1 MSEQTERPAE
11 RQSERQNEPRA
22 ETSGLMFADES
33 SRVSLDQHL
42 ATTEGSVAAALE
54 AQPGLPEV
62 LPSSRDAKASV
73 LPNFFDFPL
82 KDLEAVLTGLGK
94 EKFRARQLF
103 QWVYQKRTHDFDLMT
118 NVSKTFRAELPGLL
132 EFRLPKVVQELKS
145 VDGTRKWLFDVGQGM
160 TIETVLI
167 PSKDRLTLCVSSEV
181 GCNMACRF
189 CYTGKQKMKRR
200 LTAGEIVG
208 QFVHAQDSLKKDGLR
223 VTNIVFMGMGEPLDN
238 PDEVFKS
245 IKILH
250 EADGLGFS
258 RKKITVSTSGIV
270 PLIPRVTEAGV
281 RLAVSLNAPNDEI
294 RNKVMPINKRWNTKA
309 LLEACRAHTEA
320 SKDMVTLEYV
330 LLRDVTDRIE
340 QARELYQLTKNIPCK
355 INLIPFNEH
364 PGTEFL
370 RPHQEQVVKFQNEM
384 IRLGAHVLLRKT
396 MGRDIFA
403 ACGQLTSLYEGR
415 PEKLMPTPSKSLTP
429 KPSAET
435 TVALS

>member
-1 MSEQTERPAE
+1 MSLNTTEDQSTATNPTPATL
-11 RQSERQNEPRA
+11 N
-22 ETSGLMFADES
+22 
-33 SRVSLDQHL
+33 SLDVHL
-42 ATTEGSVAAALE
+42 SSIDGAVAQGLE

-62 LPSSRDAKASV
+62 LPNKQDAATPV

-82 KDLEAVLTGLGK
+82 DELERLLGGLGK
-94 EKFRARQLF
+94 EKFRAKQLF
-103 QWVYQKRTHDFDLMT
+103 QWVYQKREHDFDKMT
-118 NVSKTFRAELPGLL
+118 NVSKTFRSELPSLL
-132 EFRLPKVVQELKS
+132 QFVLPKQVQELKS

-208 QFVHAQDSLKKDGLR
+208 QFLHAQDSLAKDGLR

-245 IKILH
+245 IRILH

-270 PLIPRVTEAGV
+270 PLIPRITEAGV
-281 RLAVSLNAPNDEI
+281 RLAVSLNAPNNDV
-294 RNKVMPINKRWNTKA
+294 RTKVMPINRRWDIHQ
-309 LLEACRAHTEA
+309 LLEACRKHAEDA
-320 SKDMVTLEYV
+320 KDMVTLEYV
-330 LLRDVTDRIE
+330 LLRDVTDKLE
-340 QARELYQLTKNIPCK
+340 HARELYQLTKDVPCK
-355 INLIPFNEH
+355 INIIPFNEH
-364 PGTEFL
+364 PGTAYL
-370 RPHQEQVVKFQNEM
+370 RPHQEQVVKFQNEL

-415 PEKLMPTPSKSLTP
+415 PETLNERAVSGNSQDVSPHALPKLKNVDHIAAQT
-429 KPSAET
+429 
-435 TVALS
+435 